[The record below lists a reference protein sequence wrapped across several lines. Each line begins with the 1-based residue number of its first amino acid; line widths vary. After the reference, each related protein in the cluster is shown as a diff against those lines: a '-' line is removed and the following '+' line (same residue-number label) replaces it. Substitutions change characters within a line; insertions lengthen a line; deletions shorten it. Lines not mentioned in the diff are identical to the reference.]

1 MTKKLS
7 LRARAALFYF
17 ANSNMTI
24 SATRLSE
31 EVAEGRDAIR
41 AAMKELRDAGFLET
55 RRERVGNGVK
65 TISYVTNEGFLE
77 TESWGLRSRL
87 HTVYTEQSNTITNL
101 LTYSYIDT
109 NKPTAAPMARL
120 GGEKVGYEFFNKT
133 SQPDYDLAADRK
145 SYQKE
150 VQEEYDKEKAR
161 YHEGKAA
168 ERAAVEPKDWNTNHL
183 CHAFSDR
190 LNQTWNLKPWRMTGS
205 RFLQAFNNNRKKYGT
220 SALIELEMIDIFFTQ
235 LKVDS
240 QTDSDMLWKL
250 FISRFGELSAQ
261 ARLRVQTPEKLEI
274 AIQQSEDPKNWKGL

>member
-87 HTVYTEQSNTITNL
+87 HTVYTEQNNTIPNI

-109 NKPTAAPMARL
+109 NKVTIAGRL
-120 GGEKVGYEFFNKT
+120 GEEKMGYDFFEST
-133 SQPDYDLAADRK
+133 SSMDAD
-145 SYQKE
+145 
-150 VQEEYDKEKAR
+150 DKERERLKA
-161 YHEGKAA
+161 EAA
-168 ERAAVEPKDWNTNHL
+168 KRVEFKEAKEAQHQKKVITKEDRQPIDWSIKDSVLEFSSQMNGIWNI
-183 CHAFSDR
+183 S
-190 LNQTWNLKPWRMTGS
+190 PWKLSNT
-205 RFLQAFNNNRKKYGT
+205 RFFEALGANRKKYETNG
-220 SALIELEMIDIFFTQ
+220 LIEQEMMKLFFTS
-235 LKVDS
+235 LK
-240 QTDSDMLWKL
+240 TDTQYDGDKLWRV
-250 FISRFGELSAQ
+250 FISRFSELSIQ
-261 ARLRVQTPEKLEI
+261 ARVRIQTPEKL
-274 AIQQSEDPKNWKGL
+274 ATALQQSEDSWKDF